1 VANVDHQFNQS
12 ALGQVNG
19 ALDQDG
25 DPGQNVPPAAVPE
38 MSDPAL
44 QANGK
49 KRKRIAPTLITSE
62 IDLSR
67 NRDIPTAADDVIHND
82 PLNVEPG
89 VAFIGE
95 DGRKRL
101 VPIRQLDGQPDEVY
115 RYEDMFLTQAP
126 SVANSTI
133 LVC

>member
-1 VANVDHQFNQS
+1 MANVDHQFDHG
-12 ALGQVNG
+12 ALGQVNS
-19 ALDQDG
+19 ALDQDD
-25 DPGQNVPPAAVPE
+25 DPGQNIPPTAAPE
-38 MSDPAL
+38 TSDPAL
-44 QANGK
+44 HANGK

-82 PLNVEPG
+82 PLNIEPG
-89 VAFIGE
+89 LAFIGE

-101 VPIRQLDGQPDEVY
+101 VPVRQLDGQPDEAY
-115 RYEDMFLTQAP
+115 RYEDMFPTQAS
-126 SVANSTI
+126 SVADSTI